1 MAHQVSA
8 AEPLGAGTASS
19 RPPRASE
26 GRRLSFRVKVA
37 LVWLGI
43 FALVGIFFALAK
55 FDVAWMRENF
65 RFIVTGMA
73 VTIFVAVVS
82 IFFAVV
88 LALLGALGRLSR
100 NSVAY
105 GVTGFYTS
113 FFRGTPL
120 IVQLFLI
127 YLALAQVG
135 INLPIPASVQRYFI
149 FSAVVAGI
157 AALSLNY
164 GAYMT
169 EIFRAGILAVGPGQ
183 TEAADALGM
192 TYRQR
197 MRRVV
202 LPQAFKIV
210 IPPTGN
216 EFIAMMKD
224 TALIGFLGG
233 KVFWYDIFKRAQ
245 VAGAA
250 SFKYLEALVLAA
262 GMYWALTA
270 FFTFFQSKLERRVS
284 KGYVRQ
290 AIETTTRKTRWMSGA
305 AAGGRGGGAM
315 MVQLPDPEGELE
327 AKHAEERAQREAE
340 GEDGA

>member
-1 MAHQVSA
+1 M
-8 AEPLGAGTASS
+8 
-19 RPPRASE
+19 
-26 GRRLSFRVKVA
+26 
-37 LVWLGI
+37 
-43 FALVGIFFALAK
+43 
-55 FDVAWMRENF
+55 
-65 RFIVTGMA
+65 
-73 VTIFVAVVS
+73 
-82 IFFAVV
+82 
-88 LALLGALGRLSR
+88 
-100 NSVAY
+100 
-105 GVTGFYTS
+105 
-113 FFRGTPL
+113 
-120 IVQLFLI
+120 
-127 YLALAQVG
+127 
-135 INLPIPASVQRYFI
+135 
-149 FSAVVAGI
+149 VAGI

-305 AAGGRGGGAM
+305 AAGGRGGA
-315 MVQLPDPEGELE
+315 
-327 AKHAEERAQREAE
+327 R
-340 GEDGA
+340 